1 MDGYGVTNLHD
12 NPVIYFGK
20 VLDKEFGVPR
30 YFSLEEANQVVR
42 QIQPLLG
49 KILEIRQRVIERRPE
64 LIPILQ
70 KVRGNGGSREASQLV
85 DEFRYLEELVA
96 QIQASGAI
104 VKDINQGLIDFP
116 HWRDG
121 REVYLCWQFGEDE
134 IRYWHEV
141 DAGFAGRQPL

>member
-1 MDGYGVTNLHD
+1 MPH
-12 NPVIYFGK
+12 YFT
-20 VLDKEFGVPR
+20 
-30 YFSLEEANQVVR
+30 LEEANEVVR
-42 QIQPLLG
+42 QIQPLLS
-49 KILEIRQRVIERRPE
+49 KILEIRQRVLEQRPD

-70 KVRGNGGSREASQLV
+70 KVRGNGGSRKASDLV
-85 DEFRYLEELVA
+85 DEFRRLEELVT

-104 VKDINQGLIDFP
+104 VKDINRGLIDFP

-134 IRYWHEV
+134 IRYWHEI

>member
-1 MDGYGVTNLHD
+1 MPH
-12 NPVIYFGK
+12 
-20 VLDKEFGVPR
+20 
-30 YFSLEEANQVVR
+30 YFSLAEANQIIR
-42 QIQPLLG
+42 QIQPLLS
-49 KILEIRQRVIERRPE
+49 KILEIRQRVLEKRPD
-64 LIPILQ
+64 LIPVLQ
-70 KVRGNGGSREASQLV
+70 KVRGNGGNRQASELV
-85 DEFRYLEELVA
+85 DEFRQLEELVA

-121 REVYLCWQFGEDE
+121 REVYLCWQFGEEE

>member
-1 MDGYGVTNLHD
+1 MPH
-12 NPVIYFGK
+12 YFT
-20 VLDKEFGVPR
+20 
-30 YFSLEEANQVVR
+30 LEEANEVVR
-42 QIQPLLG
+42 QIQPLLS
-49 KILEIRQRVIERRPE
+49 KILEIRQRVLEQRTD

-70 KVRGNGGSREASQLV
+70 KVRGNGGSRKASDLV
-85 DEFRYLEELVA
+85 DEFRRLEELVT

-104 VKDINQGLIDFP
+104 VKDINRGLIDFP

-134 IRYWHEV
+134 IRYWHEI